1 MPLWY
6 NLTDMEPRQ
15 QEQLAPIGEI
25 QPTASQYE
33 VGAAQ
38 NSPEVAQSGVE
49 NHREIGS
56 VRAEAV
62 QAAMAAAPALPTP
75 VLSAQSDNNA
85 GVADDTTVM
94 LANDD
99 DLIEKEW
106 VDKAK
111 KILAETKD
119 DPYRREYEISKLQIE
134 YIRQRY
140 GRVIGQ
146 AED

>member
-1 MPLWY
+1 M
-6 NLTDMEPRQ
+6 
-15 QEQLAPIGEI
+15 
-25 QPTASQYE
+25 
-33 VGAAQ
+33 
-38 NSPEVAQSGVE
+38 
-49 NHREIGS
+49 
-56 VRAEAV
+56 AV
-62 QAAMAAAPALPTP
+62 APALPTP

-85 GVADDTTVM
+85 GAVDDTTVM
-94 LANDD
+94 LANDN

-111 KILAETKD
+111 KILVETKD

>member
-1 MPLWY
+1 
-6 NLTDMEPRQ
+6 MEPRQ

-25 QPTASQYE
+25 QPAASQYE

-38 NSPEVAQSGVE
+38 NSLEVAQSGVE

-56 VRAEAV
+56 LRAEAV
-62 QAAMAAAPALPTP
+62 QAAAAAAPALPTP
-75 VLSAQSDNNA
+75 VLPAQSDG
-85 GVADDTTVM
+85 GVGVSDDTTAM

-111 KILAETKD
+111 QIFAETNN
-119 DPYRREYEISKLQIE
+119 DPYERECKISELQIE

>member
-1 MPLWY
+1 
-6 NLTDMEPRQ
+6 MEPRQ

-25 QPTASQYE
+25 QPAASQYE

-38 NSPEVAQSGVE
+38 NSLEVAQSGVE

-62 QAAMAAAPALPTP
+62 QAAAAAAPALPTP
-75 VLSAQSDNNA
+75 VLPAQSDG
-85 GVADDTTVM
+85 GVGVSDDTTAM

-111 KILAETKD
+111 KILAETKN
-119 DPYRREYEISKLQIE
+119 DPYEREYEISKLQIE

>member
-1 MPLWY
+1 
-6 NLTDMEPRQ
+6 MEPRQ

-25 QPTASQYE
+25 QPAASQYE

-38 NSPEVAQSGVE
+38 NSLEVTQSGVE

-62 QAAMAAAPALPTP
+62 QAAAAAAPALPTP
-75 VLSAQSDNNA
+75 VLPAQSDG
-85 GVADDTTVM
+85 GVGVSDDTTAM

-111 KILAETKD
+111 KILAETKN
-119 DPYRREYEISKLQIE
+119 DPYERECKISELQIE